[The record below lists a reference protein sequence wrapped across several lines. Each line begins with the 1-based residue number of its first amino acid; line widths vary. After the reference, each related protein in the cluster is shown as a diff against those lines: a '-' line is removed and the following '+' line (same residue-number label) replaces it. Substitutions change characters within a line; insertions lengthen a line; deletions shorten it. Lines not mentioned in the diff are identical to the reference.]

1 MNIKSILSR
10 LSVCAIAVAFS
21 IGIAG
26 CDSKPK
32 REPQRA
38 AKGAI
43 LYWGAPASAMWSNQ
57 RKAKERERLERL
69 KELIEKLPQPVAAP
83 AK

>member
-43 LYWGAPASAMWSNQ
+43 LYWGAPAAAMWNDQQHRKINQ
-57 RKAKERERLERL
+57 L